1 MVDAVVGGV
10 IMVVATTSLLLAI
23 DVAERA
29 MNSAGRYCLTDDE
42 KKVLAIPGLPAIQPQ
57 EFWIQNIRNAPTH
70 LSKGGKPMSIGMSA
84 QECK

>member
-42 KKVLAIPGLPAIQPQ
+42 KKVLAIPGLPESKTQ
-57 EFWIQNIRNAPTH
+57 EFWTQNVRNAPTH
-70 LSKGGKPMSIGMSA
+70 LAGGKPMSIGMSA